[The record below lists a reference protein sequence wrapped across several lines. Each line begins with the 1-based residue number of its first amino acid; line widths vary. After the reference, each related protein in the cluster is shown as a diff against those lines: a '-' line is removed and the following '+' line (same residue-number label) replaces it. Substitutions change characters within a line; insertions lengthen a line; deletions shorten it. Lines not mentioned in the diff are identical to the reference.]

1 MINLKNIDIN
11 SDLGEGLGNDADLMP
26 HLSSCNIA
34 CGGHFGDLISIKET
48 ILIAKD
54 YNVKIGAHPSY
65 PDKLNFGREELD
77 ISDNELI
84 DSLKSQL
91 SNILGVISEDSSLKL
106 NHIKAHG
113 ALYNKSLSDFRT
125 AKLFVDFVTPYDV
138 PIYAPYNSLVA
149 KIAESNGVK
158 VLNEVFLDRN
168 YNVDGSLVSRK
179 LKNAMFLDVDLMLER
194 IISVLKRN
202 ELKTPT
208 GELVFLK
215 ADTFCIHGDT
225 ENSSSLL
232 KTLKNNM
239 LTY

>member
-1 MINLKNIDIN
+1 M
-11 SDLGEGLGNDADLMP
+11 
-26 HLSSCNIA
+26 
-34 CGGHFGDLISIKET
+34 
-48 ILIAKD
+48 
-54 YNVKIGAHPSY
+54 
-65 PDKLNFGREELD
+65 
-77 ISDNELI
+77 
-84 DSLKSQL
+84 
-91 SNILGVISEDSSLKL
+91 
-106 NHIKAHG
+106 
-113 ALYNKSLSDFRT
+113 
-125 AKLFVDFVTPYDV
+125 
-138 PIYAPYNSLVA
+138 
-149 KIAESNGVK
+149 
-158 VLNEVFLDRN
+158 
-168 YNVDGSLVSRK
+168 VSRK

>member
-1 MINLKNIDIN
+1 MCIRD
-11 SDLGEGLGNDADLMP
+11 
-26 HLSSCNIA
+26 
-34 CGGHFGDLISIKET
+34 
-48 ILIAKD
+48 
-54 YNVKIGAHPSY
+54 
-65 PDKLNFGREELD
+65 R
-77 ISDNELI
+77 
-84 DSLKSQL
+84 
-91 SNILGVISEDSSLKL
+91 
-106 NHIKAHG
+106 
-113 ALYNKSLSDFRT
+113 YNKSLSDFRT